1 MFHFFRRRYV
11 LEIYPK
17 NLKTSGFMKPL
28 GVKPLDVKP
37 LVSYETT
44 RRETIYLENEAS
56 PGKNKTCSEISY
68 PFPTTY
74 QK

>member
-1 MFHFFRRRYV
+1 M
-11 LEIYPK
+11 P
-17 NLKTSGFMKPL
+17 SGFM
-28 GVKPLDVKP
+28 KPLDVKP

-74 QK
+74 QKQK